1 MNIGEL
7 CLIIASIGVY
17 TFVIYNMFYIC
28 YIRGK
33 SDKTELYKKEMQNA
47 QNTAKQYKKSLKEK
61 KKGFKTLQKKYSCL
75 EAENQC
81 LRAKLCNRG
90 KK

>member
-1 MNIGEL
+1 MNIEEL
-7 CLIIASIGVY
+7 CLMIMIIMVY
-17 TFVIYNMFYIC
+17 TFAIYGMFHVC

-81 LRAKLCNRG
+81 LKAKLCEGG
-90 KK
+90 KE

>member
-1 MNIGEL
+1 MNIGEI

-28 YIRGK
+28 YVRGK
-33 SDKTELYKKEMQNA
+33 LNKTELYKKEMQSA

-61 KKGFKTLQKKYSCL
+61 KKGFKTLQKKCSCL

-81 LRAKLCNRG
+81 LKAKLCEGG
-90 KK
+90 KE